1 MTRYTFSVEPGYN
14 KGSRDWTNMFAIT
27 RFHYDLI
34 QWNLD
39 ITNFYITKVLDTTT
53 IFFTLVIVKY
63 MKKNLDITKP
73 RYSEHF
79 LPVPWPFVISRFYRY
94 EVLFHIFAV
103 TGAKNETEDFVKSR
117 FHRIQFLTIQM

>member
-1 MTRYTFSVEPGYN
+1 
-14 KGSRDWTNMFAIT
+14 
-27 RFHYDLI
+27 
-34 QWNLD
+34 
-39 ITNFYITKVLDTTT
+39 
-53 IFFTLVIVKY
+53 

-73 RYSEHF
+73 RYSEHI
-79 LPVPWPFVISRFYRY
+79 LPVPWPFGISTFYRY